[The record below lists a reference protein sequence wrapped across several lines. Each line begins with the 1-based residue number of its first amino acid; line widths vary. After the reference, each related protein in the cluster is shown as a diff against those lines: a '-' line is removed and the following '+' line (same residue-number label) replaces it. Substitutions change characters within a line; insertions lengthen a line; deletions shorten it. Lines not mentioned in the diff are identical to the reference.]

1 MSKEKLESGVE
12 TTFHDKDGKSIRVHS
27 YIKDGEGMVYYINSH
42 CQAVPEDEA
51 PAVELAKLVESTE
64 VTCLTA
70 DEVLSVQKPEPRRR
84 GRGRRARTP
93 EGNAVAS
100 QEPAPSAEQPA
111 PGKDAGEAPAQQE
124 ALLPFDLKVVL
135 SAIPDKILAD
145 ELRRRGYSLCAVKPA
160 FIQL

>member
-70 DEVLSVQKPEPRRR
+70 EEVLSVQKPEPRRR
-84 GRGRRARTP
+84 GRRARTP
-93 EGNAVAS
+93 KGNAVAG
-100 QEPAPSAEQPA
+100 QEPAPSAEQPVQV
-111 PGKDAGEAPAQQE
+111 KDAGEAQAQQE

>member
-51 PAVELAKLVESTE
+51 PAVELAKLVESKE

-70 DEVLSVQKPEPRRR
+70 EEVLSVHKPEPRRR
-84 GRGRRARTP
+84 GRKPRNQ
-93 EGNAVAS
+93 EGSPAVI
-100 QEPAPSAEQPA
+100 PPAEQPVQ
-111 PGKDAGEAPAQQE
+111 GKDAGEAQAQQE
-124 ALLPFDLKVVL
+124 PLIPFDLKVVL

>member
-12 TTFHDKDGKSIRVHS
+12 TTFHDKDGKPIRVHS

-70 DEVLSVQKPEPRRR
+70 EEVLSVQKPEPRRR
-84 GRGRRARTP
+84 GRKSRKQD
-93 EGNAVAS
+93 GNIAAA
-100 QEPAPSAEQPA
+100 PAPEPQAEQPVQ
-111 PGKDAGEAPAQQE
+111 GKPEGRAEAQQE
-124 ALLPFDLKVVL
+124 ALIPFDLKVVL

>member
-70 DEVLSVQKPEPRRR
+70 EEVLSVQKPEPRRR
-84 GRGRRARTP
+84 GRRPRNQEGRP
-93 EGNAVAS
+93 AVVS
-100 QEPAPSAEQPA
+100 PAEQPVH
-111 PGKDAGEAPAQQE
+111 GKDAGEAQAQQE
-124 ALLPFDLKVVL
+124 ALIPFDLKVVL

>member
-12 TTFHDKDGKSIRVHS
+12 TTFHDKDGKPIRVHS
-27 YIKDGEGMVYYINSH
+27 YIKDVEGMVYYINSH

-70 DEVLSVQKPEPRRR
+70 EEVLSVQKPEPRRR
-84 GRGRRARTP
+84 GRKPRNQEGRPAVTP
-93 EGNAVAS
+93 
-100 QEPAPSAEQPA
+100 PAEQA
-111 PGKDAGEAPAQQE
+111 VQGKPEEGAEAQQE
-124 ALLPFDLKVVL
+124 ALIPFDLKVVL

>member
-12 TTFHDKDGKSIRVHS
+12 TTFHDKDGKPIRVHS

-70 DEVLSVQKPEPRRR
+70 EEVLSVQKPEPRRR
-84 GRGRRARTP
+84 GRRPRNQEGRPAVVSPAEQTVQGKP
-93 EGNAVAS
+93 EGG
-100 QEPAPSAEQPA
+100 AE
-111 PGKDAGEAPAQQE
+111 AQQE
-124 ALLPFDLKVVL
+124 ALIPFDLKVVL